1 MSNLSWVILYVV
13 LIALFAVLAVRLAH
27 RKERRVRQAA
37 EKQKII
43 PSEEFEADWI
53 IDEKK
58 QLGYKYEVF
67 SGCYVIFI
75 FDKPV
80 RGGNYTNFDDIYIG
94 QSVNVTRRVHG
105 HLTGKGK
112 GDVYADIK
120 YGRYAYIEL
129 IPCDRDEM
137 NELEKALIEVF
148 HSTESYNDTQG
159 GGQDR
164 TSRWPHFFHKN

>member
-1 MSNLSWVILYVV
+1 MNSISWIILYAV
-13 LIALFAVLAVRLAH
+13 LVILFAVLVVRISH

-43 PSEEFEADWI
+43 SSEQFLEDWI
-53 IDEKK
+53 VNEKK
-58 QLGYKYEVF
+58 KLGYKYEVF

-75 FDKPV
+75 FEKPV
-80 RGGNYTNFDDIYIG
+80 HGGNYLNYDDIYIG

-112 GDVYADIK
+112 GDVYADLK
-120 YGRYAYIEL
+120 YGRCAYVQM
-129 IPCDRDEM
+129 IPCGRDEM
-137 NELEKALIEVF
+137 NDLEKALIEEF

-164 TSRWPHFFHKN
+164 SGGWHLFHRK